1 MRYLRTALLL
11 IFAALV
17 AAACTDPIAE
27 APERYTQRLEL
38 ERAPLEWQYS
48 NRPNSAEAHRPRVA
62 LVAARIEREREW
74 CAEQFD
80 DPAAVPEFDSDTATL
95 EWAESAPEEAL
106 VWMREVAQKTAARRG
121 LALEAMPSVYIISP
135 ESFRTALCP
144 LLLGPEHT
152 EANPLWHLDRLLGN
166 IDPSWNASVM
176 ERLRIGGVTAWYA
189 PANENRGGQIVLVNG
204 YLPPRR
210 YLGIFSH
217 EIVHA
222 LQDAHF
228 GLPSNAR
235 EELGSSDAV
244 DAFAW
249 VVEGDATFSALP
261 WTELQEI
268 VEVPGFEWSDM
279 SGAPPQVSL
288 FEVFPLRGEMIFDA
302 YRRGRAVIGDL
313 HGAAGYDGINRLF
326 TERPASASQVLHPE
340 MLTTGLQP
348 IGREEICTLTP
359 ALLGELPCGGYPQS
373 DRLGELFL
381 RTFIA
386 ESTGQVAAAREAAE
400 GWRGDLMRFVEGETK
415 LVLWQIAFANQA
427 EHSEAAAELRN
438 WLIAH
443 SGGRARAA
451 IGAPVIAWDGPTAA
465 IRVVDYARMVW
476 LVVSDDPAFADR
488 VVFSILDIDAAPGWW
503 GD

>member
-1 MRYLRTALLL
+1 MTHLRIALLL
-11 IFAALV
+11 ILAALV

-48 NRPNSAEAHRPRVA
+48 TRPNSAEAHRPRVSLA
-62 LVAARIEREREW
+62 AARIEREREW

-80 DPAAVPEFDSDTATL
+80 DPEAVPEFDSDAATS
-95 EWAESAPEEAL
+95 EWAEPAPEEAL
-106 VWMREVAQKTAARRG
+106 VWMREVAQRTAARRG
-121 LALEAMPSVYIISP
+121 LALEAMPSVYIISR
-135 ESFRTALCP
+135 ESFRIALCP

-176 ERLRIGGVTAWYA
+176 ERLRRSNVAGWYA
-189 PANENRGGQIVLVNG
+189 PANEDRGGEIVLVNG
-204 YLPPRR
+204 YPPPRR

-249 VVEGDATFSALP
+249 VIEGDATFSALP

-268 VEVPGFEWSDM
+268 VEVPGFGWSDV

-288 FEVFPLRGEMIFDA
+288 FDVFPSRGEMIFDA
-302 YRRGRAVIGDL
+302 YRRGRVVIADL
-313 HGAAGYDGINRLF
+313 HEAAGYDGINRLF
-326 TERPASASQVLHPE
+326 TERPMSMSQVLHPE
-340 MLTTGLQP
+340 MLASGFQP
-348 IGREEICTLTP
+348 IEREEFCALTP
-359 ALLGELPCGGYPQS
+359 ALLGDLPCEGYPQS

-386 ESTGQVAAAREAAE
+386 ESTGQVAAAHEAAE
-400 GWRGDLMRFVEGETK
+400 GWRGDLMRFVEGETE
-415 LVLWQIAFANQA
+415 LVLWQIAFANHV

-443 SGGRARAA
+443 SGKRARAA
-451 IGAPVIAWDGPTAA
+451 IGAPVTAWDGPTAA
-465 IRVVDYARMVW
+465 IRVVDYARVVW
-476 LVVSDDPAFADR
+476 LVVSDDPSFADR
-488 VVFSILDIDAAPGWW
+488 VVFSILDIEAAPGWW
-503 GD
+503 SD